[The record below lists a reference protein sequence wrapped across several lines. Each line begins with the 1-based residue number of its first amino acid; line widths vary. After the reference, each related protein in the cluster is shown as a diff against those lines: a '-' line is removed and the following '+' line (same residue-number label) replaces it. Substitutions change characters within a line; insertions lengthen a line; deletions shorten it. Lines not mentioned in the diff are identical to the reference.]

1 MGLAANCYSLL
12 HLLRERLL
20 QKNQNRMILLLIH
33 LTIADLCVILVITFL
48 LILIIIIILIILA
61 ILLII
66 HLTIA
71 DLCVILVTKISMVPL
86 LHKAR
91 TRFNLLFLAIQLF
104 GSPPTI
110 VAIEANSK
118 DLSL

>member
-33 LTIADLCVILVITFL
+33 LTIADLCVILVIIFL
-48 LILIIIIILIILA
+48 LILILIIILIILA
-61 ILLII
+61 ILSSS
-66 HLTIA
+66 
-71 DLCVILVTKISMVPL
+71 ILPLRTSVSSWSPRSVVVPL
-86 LHKAR
+86 LHKAK

-110 VAIEANSK
+110 VAAEANFK